1 MIFFI
6 SQVIFLSFGYP
17 GNLISRIF
25 QARPMLARSQPM
37 QRIAVQQRQLP
48 QINLC
53 TFTVFCVV
61 VAFSFPIEW

>member
-1 MIFFI
+1 MIAR
-6 SQVIFLSFGYP
+6 QLVVPARALSNG
-17 GNLISRIF
+17 
-25 QARPMLARSQPM
+25 ARPMLARSQPM
-37 QRIAVQQRQLP
+37 QRVAVQQRQLP

>member
-1 MIFFI
+1 MIFFHI
-6 SQVIFLSFGYP
+6 SSYFFSFGYH